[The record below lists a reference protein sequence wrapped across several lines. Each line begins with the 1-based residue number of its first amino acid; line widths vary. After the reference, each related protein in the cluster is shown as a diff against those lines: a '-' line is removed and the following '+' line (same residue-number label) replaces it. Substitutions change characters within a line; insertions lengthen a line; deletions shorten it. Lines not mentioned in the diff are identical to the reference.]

1 MSEGYEP
8 KYYRLPTGPVR
19 ASGCGICAGCVGM
32 GPCDDE
38 LATRDECGEC
48 ALEAQH
54 LPVPVPIS
62 APTARAPV
70 DALPVVGRVA
80 WTTFSA
86 ARSATPVI
94 ARTAMRDW

>member
-38 LATRDECGEC
+38 LATRGESAAS
-48 ALEAQH
+48 AL
-54 LPVPVPIS
+54 LRPSTTVPVPIS

-80 WTTFSA
+80 WTMFSA